1 MSVVRSG
8 LISGFAALAAFV
20 LLTLLQ
26 LYGVNLLV
34 VFLIGIAAGV
44 VAASGAR
51 RGGVGRGLT
60 AGIIGGVIV
69 LIGSV
74 FVGIVIVTFF
84 RAQIN
89 VWLAGLPFVDALPVV
104 GDTVTDTIDQVN
116 ERAEPWLR
124 GGGVVLGGC
133 LGVINLLLMAT
144 GGALGGAVRRR

>member
-8 LISGFAALAAFV
+8 LLFGFAALAAFV
-20 LLTLLQ
+20 VLTLLQ
-26 LYGVNLLV
+26 LYGVNLLAV
-34 VFLIGIAAGV
+34 LLIGVAAGV

-60 AGIIGGVIV
+60 AGIIGGVIT
-69 LIGSV
+69 LIGSL

-89 VWLAGLPFVDALPVV
+89 LWLAGLPFVDALPVV

-124 GGGVVLGGC
+124 GGGVALGGC
-133 LGVINLLLMAT
+133 LGMVNLFLMAI